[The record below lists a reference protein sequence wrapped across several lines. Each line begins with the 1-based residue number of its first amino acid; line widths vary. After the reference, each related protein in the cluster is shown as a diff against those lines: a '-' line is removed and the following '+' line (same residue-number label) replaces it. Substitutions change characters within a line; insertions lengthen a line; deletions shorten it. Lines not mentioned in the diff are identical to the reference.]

1 MNDRHRLVTKL
12 QRRKMYLEVKDIVN
26 LYQPSI
32 VSPCISTMEF
42 LRHHNAG
49 LDRVRYVQRAYLAVQ
64 EAFERYRKRV
74 IQAFSEEQGL

>member
-26 LYQPSI
+26 LYRPSI
-32 VSPCISTMEF
+32 VCPCISTMEF

-49 LDRVRYVQRAYLAVQ
+49 LDKVRYLQRTYLDAQ
-64 EAFERYRKRV
+64 EVLERYRKRV
-74 IQAFSEEQGL
+74 IEAISEE